1 MVYVPGR
8 SATNDP
14 SGKISAPGFCTDHE
28 ISAAMLPP
36 FLSFAAKCTTSPV
49 FALEVAGEIS
59 RLATDFLTTRTE
71 ASPVAPSPAARIFAS
86 PGLIACNR
94 PAASTVAIEGFSEV
108 QVRAIAVRGSPSALR
123 GAAVRRCVAP
133 AASGADGTETS

>member
-8 SATNDP
+8 SATNEP

-59 RLATDFLTTRTE
+59 RLAAEFLTTRTE
-71 ASPVAPSPAARIFAS
+71 VSPVAPSPAARIFAS
-86 PGLIACNR
+86 PGLR
-94 PAASTVAIEGFSEV
+94 SE
-108 QVRAIAVRGSPSALR
+108 
-123 GAAVRRCVAP
+123 
-133 AASGADGTETS
+133 EHTSELQSHLNIVCRL